1 MKIVLIILAICVGFA
16 LTAYIPWLVG
26 GAAAVIFCFWMDWH
40 VAGVIIGLFCIFLQ
54 VVVGTSFLDESAD
67 YSDDDTDEDGGL
79 GFPEMFIGYK
89 MGERHGR
96 KKDD

>member
-1 MKIVLIILAICVGFA
+1 MKIVLIILAIGLGMA
-16 LTAYIPWLVG
+16 LLSYIPWLVG

-54 VVVGTSFLDESAD
+54 VAVGTSFLDGSAD
-67 YSDDDTDEDGGL
+67 YSDDDTGEDGGL
-79 GFPEMFIGYK
+79 GFPEMFIAYK
-89 MGERHGR
+89 IGEKHGR